1 MAPLALSLMLEPV
14 TKQSFHQALIAA
26 QGDVTTFNTRPLS
39 GIFIALASIFF
50 LLPLASKLR
59 KHRQAVHS
67 G

>member
-1 MAPLALSLMLEPV
+1 ME
-14 TKQSFHQALIAA
+14 QSFHQALIAA
-26 QGDVTTFNTRPLS
+26 QGDVTTFITRPLS
-39 GIFIALASIFF
+39 GTFIALASIFF